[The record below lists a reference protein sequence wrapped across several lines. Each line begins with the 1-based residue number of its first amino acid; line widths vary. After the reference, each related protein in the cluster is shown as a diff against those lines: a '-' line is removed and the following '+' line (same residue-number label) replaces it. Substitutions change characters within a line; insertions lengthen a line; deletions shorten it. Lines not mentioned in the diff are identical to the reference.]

1 MKIVKQNTIHLETL
15 GEQDEDDEDPMETI
29 IMETEEEAVS
39 DSELDITNNGDR
51 TLTVPLDVSINIPLE
66 VKYMLSAEEEMRKKG
81 A

>member
-15 GEQDEDDEDPMETI
+15 GEQDEDDDDPMETI

-39 DSELDITNNGDR
+39 DSELDITNGDR

>member
-39 DSELDITNNGDR
+39 DSELDITNGDR